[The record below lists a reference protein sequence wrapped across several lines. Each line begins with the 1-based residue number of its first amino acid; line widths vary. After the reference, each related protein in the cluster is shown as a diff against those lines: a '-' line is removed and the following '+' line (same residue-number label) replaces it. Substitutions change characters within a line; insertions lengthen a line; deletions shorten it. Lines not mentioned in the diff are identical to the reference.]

1 MEVSTGDKIKVFKD
15 TDVEAYINYIEIEK
29 GFEAELDGDYIIVGE
44 PYVKHID
51 TSYAKQIKFFRKLR
65 NMSREEL
72 AEKCLVTEQ
81 TVWNWEL
88 GRCIPREWWRV
99 QKVLRFENVGKD
111 YNNSVTDK

>member
-1 MEVSTGDKIKVFKD
+1 MEINTGDRIKVFED

-29 GFEAELDGDYIIVGE
+29 GFEAELYGDYIIVGE

-72 AEKCLVTEQ
+72 AEACLVTEQ

-88 GRCIPREWWRV
+88 GRTIPREWWRV
-99 QKVLRFENVGKD
+99 QKVLRFEDVGKN
-111 YNNSVTDK
+111 YNNSVIDK